1 MGPPPLSTNTFT
13 YKIHSP
19 EFASDTNRN
28 LGINSFPS
36 KFSFEPNDV
45 LASATKGRIGLGG
58 VMRYDLPALANG
70 TSRFFITGDWTVEYD
85 KNRKNNYNFDKGP
98 KKPIKPNDFG
108 VSGWFMRNHF
118 DFPVISFDM
127 LNPTLLTGPDS
138 FYLSG
143 QLGWSPEI
151 TKGFFPEGSL
161 YTVVADFVM
170 CAQDDNALA
179 SNPAKQIPCI
189 FPNITANGQTGTVNI
204 SSPQKIDVKVDLGV
218 ATTESH
224 QHADYFAAFVYKN
237 TLYWLNQNF
246 KWTTIAGP
254 AYQGTLL
261 DFRSIVIPTPSLPSG
276 SFSSGTTIALYFG
289 VDVTKNGVFDEPYRF
304 STVKLQIN

>member
-28 LGINSFPS
+28 PGINSFPS